1 MTYPNSRLPEKRDK
15 FHPEIHLDLMKRAVL
30 MKIPVGQIS
39 ELFGIQPETLAR
51 WLRKY
56 PELAEAANFN
66 KTADMD
72 MVWSIYCKGMGIDPF
87 TGDQL
92 KEGSDMRAAIFWVKS
107 RLQWTDQPSD
117 KGAKGLKDM
126 SIGEIMSLADELNN
140 KLETNKIVA
149 PGGRDEITALLEGS
163 TPAPGSHF
171 PGEKDAD
178 AGF

>member
-1 MTYPNSRLPEKRDK
+1 
-15 FHPEIHLDLMKRAVL
+15 MKRAVL

-39 ELFGIQPETLAR
+39 ELFGVQPETLAR

-117 KGAKGLKDM
+117 KGNKGLKDM

-149 PGGRDEITALLEGS
+149 PGGVDEITALLENS